1 MFNDQMAK
9 FRDASRGYD
18 GLWFHDKVLL
28 SYIMLGYKIS
38 VRGAGCFYPYI
49 QETPFKPDSFNIS
62 HNIPKVYVCREPE
75 KMLCKEIHVT
85 EKDLIR
91 YEETKVEEGELFG

>member
-28 SYIMLGYKIS
+28 SYIMLGYKVS

-49 QETPFKPDSFNIS
+49 
-62 HNIPKVYVCREPE
+62 
-75 KMLCKEIHVT
+75 
-85 EKDLIR
+85 
-91 YEETKVEEGELFG
+91 